1 MKTFLCIDAGTT
13 KIKAALLTSESE
25 FIDIASKSVTV
36 SMPAAG
42 VCEIDMQEYWND
54 VCEVISTLYA
64 KNQDIWDKIC
74 GIGVSAQGDGAW
86 LLDENGEPLRPAI
99 LWNDTRTGTVPKDE
113 LNSINEKCVA
123 LNTTPL
129 FPVIL
134 NWLKKH
140 EIENYKRVRWVLH
153 CKDWINFKLT
163 GKIATDTTDASTAV
177 LDIFNKKYHYEILD
191 WLDIS
196 EVKDCL
202 PDVHLS
208 GEVIGHVT
216 KEASDMLK
224 IPEGVP
230 VIAGA
235 LDVIAAA
242 TGNSLTSPGQKGSI
256 VGTTLANFVVL
267 NEQDA
272 KRNLSNLGSVLCHV
286 EAGMYIRQMS
296 ALSGAS
302 SLDWMRKNIADDMS
316 FADIEANVRQIPIG
330 SDGVLFL
337 PYLFGERAPFRL
349 PNASAAFLG
358 LRVHHTKYHMI
369 KAVYEGIAMALHDCY
384 QNLPKHKGEIYLAG
398 GGAQSNLLC
407 QTIADCEGETVV
419 RNQTSELGL
428 LGVLYLLLKATGMT
442 PKINNQNLTYFYP
455 DDHRHEKYLQMYKS
469 YEVYKNAMIKQW
481 ELFLN

>member
-1 MKTFLCIDAGTT
+1 
-13 KIKAALLTSESE
+13 
-25 FIDIASKSVTV
+25 
-36 SMPAAG
+36 
-42 VCEIDMQEYWND
+42 
-54 VCEVISTLYA
+54 
-64 KNQDIWDKIC
+64 
-74 GIGVSAQGDGAW
+74 
-86 LLDENGEPLRPAI
+86 
-99 LWNDTRTGTVPKDE
+99 
-113 LNSINEKCVA
+113 
-123 LNTTPL
+123 
-129 FPVIL
+129 
-134 NWLKKH
+134 
-140 EIENYKRVRWVLH
+140 
-153 CKDWINFKLT
+153 
-163 GKIATDTTDASTAV
+163 
-177 LDIFNKKYHYEILD
+177 
-191 WLDIS
+191 
-196 EVKDCL
+196 
-202 PDVHLS
+202 
-208 GEVIGHVT
+208 
-216 KEASDMLK
+216 
-224 IPEGVP
+224 
-230 VIAGA
+230 
-235 LDVIAAA
+235 
-242 TGNSLTSPGQKGSI
+242 
-256 VGTTLANFVVL
+256 
-267 NEQDA
+267 
-272 KRNLSNLGSVLCHV
+272 
-286 EAGMYIRQMS
+286 MYIRQMS